1 VKIRRVL
8 ALLSISL
15 LLLASCKSTTHGSLL
30 RSEEMSILSWT
41 EGRTLVVVLLDDEVD
56 FSKDTLGLDLG
67 AEIVVEAEDLLAIGR
82 TLTLLAR
89 VVEGQPLLVV
99 DGREQL
105 NRLVA
110 SASSLRKTRL
120 ADTLAAVSGQN
131 DPLSALERIQSVYL
145 FDLRGKLDKTEQID
159 VYLTQF
165 IEQAKRSVGRR

>member
-1 VKIRRVL
+1 
-8 ALLSISL
+8 
-15 LLLASCKSTTHGSLL
+15 
-30 RSEEMSILSWT
+30 M
-41 EGRTLVVVLLDDEVD
+41 VVLLDDEVD

-105 NRLVA
+105 NRLVT